1 MKQKPTNSSLLT
13 LTSIIMIIPSKLKL
27 IKLIGIMAE
36 CFVMQ
41 ARQPSK
47 NDKL

>member
-1 MKQKPTNSSLLT
+1 
-13 LTSIIMIIPSKLKL
+13 MIIPSKLTL
-27 IKLIGIMAE
+27 IKLPGIMAE

-41 ARQPSK
+41 ARRPSE